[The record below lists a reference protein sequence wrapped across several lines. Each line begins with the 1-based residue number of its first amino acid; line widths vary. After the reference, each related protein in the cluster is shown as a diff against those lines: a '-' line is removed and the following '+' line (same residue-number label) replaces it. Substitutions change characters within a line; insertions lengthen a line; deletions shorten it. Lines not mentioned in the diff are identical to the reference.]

1 MKKIISILLI
11 LLLSF
16 NFVFASPNLNI
27 YSPAAILI
35 DANTGR
41 ILYEKNSNQ
50 KMYPA
55 STTKTL
61 TALITL
67 EHINDLSK
75 EITISKHAVNSVP
88 SGSSIAGYRAGEIV
102 TIEQILNTLLICS
115 ANDGANILAEQVSG
129 STEDFAIL
137 MNQTAKR
144 LGANNS
150 NFVNAHG
157 FHDPNHFSTAYDL
170 AIIAKHAMKNAKF
183 REIVSKTDYTIE
195 PTNKVDEP
203 RYFLNTNRLLRKGD
217 YHMPE
222 VKGIKTGYTSQ
233 AGNCLISF
241 ASKNGVDIISVVLGG
256 KVLPNSKSEVYEDS
270 TTLLKYGLQSYS
282 NQTILSEGTIIQ
294 EITPKKSGNKSLQ
307 LLSQNNI
314 NALIENGST
323 PNFETIIE
331 VDENI
336 EAPIEEGQI
345 LGKITYKSKDIII
358 GESNLVAAS
367 NLKKQNIFL
376 LILSWILGIILLFIA
391 LVILLIF
398 FNYFRIKYYYY
409 KKRKNRNK
417 ENKERF

>member
-11 LLLSF
+11 LLLTF
-16 NFVFASPNLNI
+16 NFVFATPNLNI

-41 ILYEKNSNQ
+41 ILYEKNANQ

-55 STTKTL
+55 STTKVL

-67 EHINDLSK
+67 EHITDLSK
-75 EITISKHAVNSVP
+75 EITISRHAVNSVP
-88 SGSSIAGYRAGEIV
+88 SGSSIAGYRSGEIV
-102 TIEQILNTLLICS
+102 TIEQVLNTLLICS

-150 NFVNAHG
+150 NFINAHG
-157 FHDPNHFSTAYDL
+157 FHTPNHYSTAYDL
-170 AIIAKHAMKNAKF
+170 AIIARHAMQNEKF
-183 REIVSKTDYTIE
+183 REIVCKTDYTIE
-195 PTNKVDEP
+195 PTNKVEET

-241 ASKNGVDIISVVLGG
+241 ASNNGVNIISVVLGG
-256 KVLPNSKSEVYEDS
+256 KVLPNNKSEVYEDS

-282 NQTILSEGTIIQ
+282 NQTILSQGTTIQ
-294 EITPKKSGNKSLQ
+294 EITPKKSGNKTLQ
-307 LLSQNNI
+307 IISQSDI
-314 NALIENGST
+314 QAIVANGST
-323 PNFETIIE
+323 PNFETIIDIE
-331 VDENI
+331 ENI
-336 EAPIEEGQI
+336 EAPIESGQT
-345 LGKITYKSKDIII
+345 LGKITYKSNNIII
-358 GESNLVAAS
+358 GESNLIAA
-367 NLKKQNIFL
+367 NKIQKQNIL
-376 LILSWILGIILLFIA
+376 LVILGWILKIVLIFIG
-391 LVILLIF
+391 LIILLIF
-398 FNYFRIKYYYY
+398 FNYFRIRYYYY
-409 KKRKNRNK
+409 QKKKRTK
-417 ENKERF
+417 KERF